1 MGGGICMTWG
11 IVRLG
16 FGGRRIGGNLQG
28 KESTRSA
35 TQRGSVLRKEAPVA
49 RLGLSM
55 SQAAACEV
63 LVFHVHG
70 LRFTGVTGTDGLW
83 PPCTAYTA
91 SVLHFFMGVFSRV

>member
-63 LVFHVHG
+63 LVFHAG
-70 LRFTGVTGTDGLW
+70 FTF
-83 PPCTAYTA
+83 
-91 SVLHFFMGVFSRV
+91 SFFFPNPAVCRKRNFGRNFAEFR